1 MADPASAAPQTYP
14 GQQEGDVVVRDF
26 RLTGGERLEQAK
38 LHYTTLGT
46 PHRGADGEIDNAV
59 LVLHGTTGTGKSFLI
74 PTLGPELF
82 GEGAPLDARRW
93 YVILPDGLGRGGSS
107 KPSDGLKGRFPRYG
121 YGDVVE
127 GQHRVVEELGVKRL
141 HLVLGTSMGGM
152 QAWMWGI
159 RYPQRWT

>member
-1 MADPASAAPQTYP
+1 MAARIRSLRTALLVTTMALAPLAAGLSAGLAPAPVRAAPAAYP
-14 GQQEGDVVVRDF
+14 GQQEGDHVVENF
-26 RLTGGERLEQAK
+26 KFASGESLDRVK

-82 GEGAPLDARRW
+82 GEGAPLDAKRW

-107 KPSDGLKGRFPRYG
+107 KPSDGLKERFPRYG
-121 YGDVVE
+121 
-127 GQHRVVEELGVKRL
+127 
-141 HLVLGTSMGGM
+141 
-152 QAWMWGI
+152 
-159 RYPQRWT
+159 